1 MKSRILLLMTVFLMI
16 FTYGKSQAARIAT
29 ATVNNTEV
37 RELHLPPA
45 EKGGGKPFME
55 VLNERKSSRN
65 FSERELEPHIL
76 SNLLWATNGINR
88 EENGKR
94 TAPSARDMRE
104 IDVYVVTSEGAYL
117 YIPEEHQLKAI
128 KAGDFRKEAAGR
140 SEFAAKAPV
149 ILVFVANDKKME
161 KMDAAAK
168 DAYAHIDCGYVS
180 QNVYLYCASENLG
193 TVALGGVDKVG
204 MTKALDLKED
214 KVILSQPVG
223 YTE

>member
-94 TAPSARDMRE
+94 TAPSD
-104 IDVYVVTSEGAYL
+104 
-117 YIPEEHQLKAI
+117 
-128 KAGDFRKEAAGR
+128 RKSTR
-140 SEFAAKAPV
+140 LNSS
-149 ILVFVANDKKME
+149 
-161 KMDAAAK
+161 
-168 DAYAHIDCGYVS
+168 H
-180 QNVYLYCASENLG
+180 
-193 TVALGGVDKVG
+193 
-204 MTKALDLKED
+204 
-214 KVILSQPVG
+214 
-223 YTE
+223 